1 MEAIQKKGS
10 VFLVY
15 SPNVR
20 NSGTSLTPKT
30 SKSLMASR
38 LMTIVESASLVVL
51 EMSLQSC
58 SDVGISSM

>member
-15 SPNVR
+15 SPSVR

>member
-1 MEAIQKKGS
+1 MEAILKKGF

-15 SPNVR
+15 SPSVR
-20 NSGTSLTPKT
+20 NNGTSLTPKT
-30 SKSLMASR
+30 SKSMMASR

-51 EMSLQSC
+51 ETSLQSC